1 LGAEGE
7 INILLNNML
16 IFNKQKKIMNNTLI
30 KIGAI
35 FGAIGVSLGAFG
47 AHALKAF
54 LEASGRT
61 DTFETA
67 VKYLFYHA
75 LGIILIG
82 IIQEKYPNKWLK
94 YAGTLMVAGVLIFSG
109 SVFTICFT
117 GIKAFGAV
125 APIGGTLMI
134 LSWLSLFWGVGKK

>member
-1 LGAEGE
+1 
-7 INILLNNML
+7 M
-16 IFNKQKKIMNNTLI
+16 
-30 KIGAI
+30 
-35 FGAIGVSLGAFG
+35 GAIGVSFGAFG
-47 AHALKAF
+47 AHALKSF
-54 LEASGRT
+54 LEDSGRT

-82 IIQEKYPNKWLK
+82 IIQEKYSNKWLK
-94 YAGTLMVAGVLIFSG
+94 YAGSGMTAGVIIFAG
-109 SVFTICFT
+109 SIFTICFT